1 MLHAFLK
8 KDYKSYHMKTVS
20 NCVEDILISQPYLE
34 EALSRNIINFSAL
47 AIELTQPISEMLKK
61 EVKPGAIMMALRRYN
76 PPVTL
81 SNSVKMK
88 RMLQNLGDITVRSN
102 LTDFTVKNS
111 NTLIHN
117 HAKVL
122 EKIDDESK
130 LFYTFTRGIHESN
143 MIISSSLKDYIT
155 TQLQLET
162 FLAVQDNLSAI
173 TINLPQD
180 NSKIAG
186 LYYHF
191 FKRLAWE
198 GVVLYEVIS
207 TTNEF
212 TILVEDEYVD
222 KAFTAIKRVKN

>member
-1 MLHAFLK
+1 
-8 KDYKSYHMKTVS
+8 MKTVS
-20 NCVEDILISQPYLE
+20 NCVEDILITQPYLE
-34 EALSRNIINFSAL
+34 EALARNIINFSAL
-47 AIELTQPISEMLKK
+47 AVELTEPISKMLKK

-76 PPVTL
+76 PPPTL
-81 SNSVKMK
+81 GNTIKMK
-88 RMLQNLGDITVRSN
+88 KVIQNLGDITVRSN

-111 NTLIHN
+111 KTLIDN
-117 HAKVL
+117 HAKIL
-122 EKIDDESK
+122 ERINAEDK

-143 MIISSSLKDYIT
+143 IIVSSILNDFINTHLKHEFFIAI
-155 TQLQLET
+155 QK
-162 FLAVQDNLSAI
+162 NLSAI
-173 TINLPQD
+173 SINLPQD

-222 KAFTAIKRVKN
+222 KAFTAIKKVKG

>member
-1 MLHAFLK
+1 
-8 KDYKSYHMKTVS
+8 MKTVS
-20 NCVEDILISQPYLE
+20 NCVEDILIAQPYLE

-47 AIELTQPISEMLKK
+47 AIELTEPISKMLKK
-61 EVKPGAIMMALRRYN
+61 DVKPGAIMMALRRYN
-76 PPVTL
+76 PPVAL

-88 RMLQNLGDITVRSN
+88 RVIQNLGDITVRSN

-111 NTLIHN
+111 ETIIDN
-117 HAKVL
+117 HATIL
-122 EKIDDESK
+122 ERINQESK

-143 MIISSSLKDYIT
+143 IIVSSSINDFIKEALNNEKM
-155 TQLQLET
+155 
-162 FLAVQDNLSAI
+162 LAIQDGLSAI
-173 TINLPQD
+173 SINLPQD

-198 GVVLYEVIS
+198 GVVLYEVLS

-212 TILVEDEYVD
+212 TILVEDEFVD
-222 KAFTAIKRVKN
+222 KAFAAIKKVKS

>member
-1 MLHAFLK
+1 
-8 KDYKSYHMKTVS
+8 MKTVS
-20 NCVEDILISQPYLE
+20 NCVEDILITQPYLE

-47 AIELTQPISEMLKK
+47 ALELVEPISKMLKK
-61 EVKPGAIMMALRRYN
+61 DVKPGAIMMALRRYN

-81 SNSVKMK
+81 GNSIKMK
-88 RMLQNLGDITVRSN
+88 RVIQNLGDITVRSN

-111 NTLIHN
+111 TTLIDN
-117 HAKVL
+117 HSKIL
-122 EKIDDESK
+122 EHINKDDK

-143 MIISSSLKDYIT
+143 IIVSSSLNDFIKNH
-155 TQLQLET
+155 LKNEA
-162 FLAVQDNLSAI
+162 FLAVQEDLSAI
-173 TINLPQD
+173 SINLPQD

-198 GVVLYEVIS
+198 GIVLYEVLS

-212 TILVEDEYVD
+212 TILVEDEFVD
-222 KAFTAIKRVKN
+222 KAFTAIKRVKS

>member
-1 MLHAFLK
+1 
-8 KDYKSYHMKTVS
+8 MKTVS
-20 NCVEDILISQPYLE
+20 NCVEDILITQPYLE

-47 AIELTQPISEMLKK
+47 ALELVEPISKMLKK
-61 EVKPGAIMMALRRYN
+61 DVKPGAIMMALRRYN

-81 SNSVKMK
+81 GNSIKMK
-88 RMLQNLGDITVRSN
+88 RVIQNLGDITVRSN

-111 NTLIHN
+111 RTLIDN
-117 HAKVL
+117 HAKIL
-122 EKIDDESK
+122 EHINKDDK

-143 MIISSSLKDYIT
+143 IIVSSSLNDFIKNH
-155 TQLQLET
+155 LKNEA
-162 FLAVQDNLSAI
+162 FLAVQKDLSAI
-173 TINLPQD
+173 SINLPQD

-198 GVVLYEVIS
+198 GIVLYEVLS

-212 TILVEDEYVD
+212 TILVEDEFVD
-222 KAFTAIKRVKN
+222 KAFTAIKRVKS

>member
-1 MLHAFLK
+1 
-8 KDYKSYHMKTVS
+8 MKTVS
-20 NCVEDILISQPYLE
+20 NCVEDILITQPYLE

-47 AIELTQPISEMLKK
+47 ALELTDPISKMLKK
-61 EVKPGAIMMALRRYN
+61 QVKPGAIMMALRRYN
-76 PPVTL
+76 PPTTL
-81 SNSVKMK
+81 SNSIKMK
-88 RMLQNLGDITVRSN
+88 KVIQNLGDITVRSN

-111 NTLIHN
+111 DTLIYN
-117 HAKVL
+117 HAKIL
-122 EKIDDESK
+122 EKINDEPK

-143 MIISSSLKDYIT
+143 IIISSSLKDFIKDN
-155 TQLQLET
+155 LHNEN
-162 FLAVQDNLSAI
+162 FLAVQDDLSAI
-173 TINLPQD
+173 SINLPED

-212 TILVEDEYVD
+212 TILVEDMFVD
-222 KAFTAIKRVKN
+222 KAFSAIKKVKS

>member
-1 MLHAFLK
+1 MR
-8 KDYKSYHMKTVS
+8 TVS

-47 AIELTQPISEMLKK
+47 AIELTKPISDMLKK

-130 LFYTFTRGIHESN
+130 LFYAFTRGIHESN

-155 TQLQLET
+155 THLKHET
-162 FLAVQDNLSAI
+162 FLAVQDNLTAI

-212 TILVEDEYVD
+212 TILVGDEYVD

>member
-1 MLHAFLK
+1 
-8 KDYKSYHMKTVS
+8 MKTVS
-20 NCVEDILISQPYLE
+20 NCVEDILITQPYLE

-47 AIELTQPISEMLKK
+47 AIELTEPISKMLKK
-61 EVKPGAIMMALRRYN
+61 DVKPGAIMMALRRYN
-76 PPVTL
+76 PPTTL

-88 RMLQNLGDITVRSN
+88 KVMQNLGDITVRSN

-111 NTLIHN
+111 DTIIDN
-117 HAKVL
+117 HAKIL
-122 EKIDDESK
+122 ERINQEPK

-143 MIISSSLKDYIT
+143 LIVSSSLDSFVREC
-155 TQLQLET
+155 LGNET
-162 FLAVQDNLSAI
+162 FLASQSGLSAI
-173 TINLPQD
+173 CVNLPED

-198 GVVLYEVIS
+198 GIVLYEVIS

-212 TILVEDEYVD
+212 TILVEDEFVD
-222 KAFTAIKRVKN
+222 KAFAAIKKVKA

>member
-1 MLHAFLK
+1 
-8 KDYKSYHMKTVS
+8 MKTVS
-20 NCVEDILISQPYLE
+20 NCVEDILITQPYLE

-47 AIELTQPISEMLKK
+47 AIELTEPISKMLKK
-61 EVKPGAIMMALRRYN
+61 DVKPGAIMMALRRYN

-88 RMLQNLGDITVRSN
+88 RVIQNLGDITVRSN

-111 NTLIHN
+111 ESLIGN
-117 HAKVL
+117 HAKIL
-122 EKIDDESK
+122 DKINQESK

-143 MIISSSLKDYIT
+143 IIVSSSLNDFVRGHLKNESFIVI
-155 TQLQLET
+155 QEG
-162 FLAVQDNLSAI
+162 LSAI
-173 TINLPQD
+173 SINLPQD

-198 GVVLYEVIS
+198 GVVLYEVLS

-212 TILVEDEYVD
+212 TILVEDEFVD
-222 KAFTAIKRVKN
+222 KAFAAIKKVKN